1 MKKNRNLRNKQVY
14 TWQVSLRLFAILLVI
29 ALLDAVGI
37 SISYTSGKHMT
48 DRMMTLAAQ
57 QFRDKFFSEELRQN
71 KYLSLTCRQAMQN
84 VEKEALYFPI
94 PESDLDKSLKVSFVD
109 TWHME
114 RNYGGKRVHEGTDI
128 MAAEN
133 KRGLYPV
140 VSVSEYY
147 QGIQDGSIVV
157 GQWIRLWY
165 EYIIRGL
172 EAGRFVFDVKKAGKA
187 IQIGRAHV

>member
-71 KYLSLTCRQAMQN
+71 KYLSLTCRQ
-84 VEKEALYFPI
+84 
-94 PESDLDKSLKVSFVD
+94 SL
-109 TWHME
+109 
-114 RNYGGKRVHEGTDI
+114 I
-128 MAAEN
+128 
-133 KRGLYPV
+133 
-140 VSVSEYY
+140 
-147 QGIQDGSIVV
+147 
-157 GQWIRLWY
+157 WINLW
-165 EYIIRGL
+165 
-172 EAGRFVFDVKKAGKA
+172 K
-187 IQIGRAHV
+187 

>member
-1 MKKNRNLRNKQVY
+1 MKKNRDLRNKQVY

-84 VEKEALYFPI
+84 VEKEVLYFPI

-140 VSVSEYY
+140 VSVRDGTEKN
-147 QGIQDGSIVV
+147 QGWRENWGGLRGSISNSSNYYSNE
-157 GQWIRLWY
+157 QM
-165 EYIIRGL
+165 
-172 EAGRFVFDVKKAGKA
+172 
-187 IQIGRAHV
+187 QS